1 MSLEVKRASRKITH
15 VMSVDVEDYFQ
26 VEAFAGTVTR
36 EDWERFPSR
45 VERNTRRILDLFDE
59 RGVRGTFFLV
69 GWVAERFPALVKE
82 IVARGHEPACHSYW
96 HRTVYSLT
104 PEEFRRDTRAARDV
118 IEQAG
123 GVRVLGYRAPTWSI
137 TKDCLWALE
146 ILAEEGFQYDS
157 SIYPIH
163 HDLYGVPHAQRFAYT
178 HTLSQGRLLREF
190 PPATVRLGK
199 WNFPA
204 AGGGYLRIFP
214 LAYTQWVFRQFE
226 TKDRQPVVVYFHP
239 WEIDPAQPR
248 LGEKKLKSRFRHYTN
263 LGKMES
269 RLRSLLKRYPFQSFR
284 DLLGAEQREVRE
296 PVDAQAGRA

>member
-1 MSLEVKRASRKITH
+1 MNLQGSQESRKLVH

-26 VEAFAGTVTR
+26 VEAFAGSISR
-36 EDWERFPSR
+36 ADWEHFPSR
-45 VERNTRRILDLFDE
+45 VERNTLRILDLFDE
-59 RGVRGTFFLV
+59 HGVRGTFFLV
-69 GWVAERFPALVKE
+69 GWVAERFPSLVKE

-104 PEEFRRDTRAARDV
+104 PEEFRRDTRAACEV

-146 ILAEEGFQYDS
+146 ILAEEGFRYDS

-178 HTLSQGRLLREF
+178 HTLSQGRQLREF
-190 PPATVRLGK
+190 PPATVRLGP

-214 LAYTQWVFRQFE
+214 LAYTRWVFRQFE
-226 TKDRQPVVVYFHP
+226 TKDAQPVVVYFHP
-239 WEIDPAQPR
+239 WEIDPQQPR
-248 LGEKKLKSRFRHYTN
+248 LVEKKLRSRFRHYTN
-263 LGKMES
+263 LAKMEG
-269 RLRSLLKRYPFQSFR
+269 RLCALLEQYSFQSFR
-284 DLLGAEQREVRE
+284 DLLDSEERAVEE
-296 PVDAQAGRA
+296 PVDARLGHA